1 MRAGQSSRTVD
12 HCEHLVKIVAKPVQI
27 LDGSGTVADKRTQA
41 AETARLQQ
49 LQPGRR
55 TTMINKIGIIG
66 GGYIGGVLVQ
76 EIARR
81 RLAREVGLSDPAPFV
96 NPGDPPE
103 RQEITKKQ
111 SVAKG
116 KCLDIAEGLPTIR
129 SDVKLYGSKD
139 YSAIEGADL
148 IINTA
153 GVPRKAR
160 PDGTFP
166 TREELL
172 TINLKVTN
180 QVAEGIKQNCP
191 SATIISI
198 ANPLDAIVYTLNKR
212 LAPPKNKLMG
222 MAGVLDSGRYCYF
235 VAEAAN
241 VSVENVNAMVLGGH
255 GDTMVPV
262 RSSCLIAGIPVEK
275 FLDNDTLAGIEAR
288 TRKAGGEV
296 VGLLGFGSA
305 FASPAWSA
313 LEMAEA
319 IIYDKRKIMPVCAYL
334 EGEYGVDGMFVGVP
348 GIIGKNGVEKV
359 IELDLTAEEKQAF
372 ANSAGAVRKTCDEVD
387 EMLKSL

>member
-1 MRAGQSSRTVD
+1 M
-12 HCEHLVKIVAKPVQI
+12 LK
-27 LDGSGTVADKRTQA
+27 
-41 AETARLQQ
+41 
-49 LQPGRR
+49 
-55 TTMINKIGIIG
+55 KIGVIG
-66 GGYIGGVLVQ
+66 GGFIGGVLVQ

-96 NPGDPPE
+96 NPDDPPE
-103 RQEITKKQ
+103 QQETSRKQ

-116 KCLDIAEGLPTIR
+116 KCLDVAEGLPTIR
-129 SDVKLYGSKD
+129 SDVRLVGSKD
-139 YSAIEGADL
+139 YSALAGAEL

-166 TREELL
+166 SREELL
-172 TINLKVTN
+172 SINLKVTSA
-180 QVAEGIKQNCP
+180 VADGIKAQCP
-191 SATIISI
+191 NATIISV
-198 ANPLDAIVYTLNKR
+198 ANPLDAIVYTLDQR

-255 GDTMVPV
+255 GDTMVPI
-262 RSSCLIAGIPVEK
+262 RSSCLIAGIPVTK
-275 FLDNDTLAGIEAR
+275 FLDNETLSAIETR

-319 IIYDKRKIMPVCAYL
+319 IIFDKRKIIPVCAKL
-334 EGEYGVDGMFVGVP
+334 EGEYGVEGAFVGVP
-348 GIIGKNGVEKV
+348 AVIGANGVEKI
-359 IELDLTAEEKQAF
+359 IELDLTAEEKEAF
-372 ANSAGAVRKTCDEVD
+372 AKSVAAVKKTCGEVD
-387 EMLKSL
+387 EMLQ

>member
-1 MRAGQSSRTVD
+1 M
-12 HCEHLVKIVAKPVQI
+12 L
-27 LDGSGTVADKRTQA
+27 
-41 AETARLQQ
+41 
-49 LQPGRR
+49 
-55 TTMINKIGIIG
+55 NKIGLIG
-66 GGYIGGVLVQ
+66 GGYIGGVLLQ
-76 EIARR
+76 EIVNR
-81 RLAREVGLSDPAPFV
+81 RLAREVGMSDPAPFV
-96 NPGDPPE
+96 NPNDPPE
-103 RQEITKKQ
+103 RQEISAKQ

-116 KCLDIAEGLPTIR
+116 KALDIAEGTPTIR
-129 SDVKLYGSKD
+129 SDVRVVGSKD
-139 YSAIEGADL
+139 YSAIKDAEL

-180 QVAEGIKQNCP
+180 AVAEGIKQQCP
-191 SATIISI
+191 NAIVLSI

-212 LAPPKNKLMG
+212 LSPPKNKLFG
-222 MAGVLDSGRYCYF
+222 MAGQLDSGRYCYF

-241 VSVENVNAMVLGGH
+241 VSVENVSAMVLGGH

-262 RSSCLIAGIPVEK
+262 RSSCQVGGIPVEK
-275 FLDNDTLAGIEAR
+275 FVDEDTLAAIEAR

-305 FASPAWSA
+305 FASPAWAA

-319 IIYDKRKIMPVCAYL
+319 IIFDKRKIIPVCAYL
-334 EGEYGVDGMFVGVP
+334 EGEYGVNGLYVGVP
-348 GIIGKNGVEKV
+348 AIVGKNGVEEV
-359 IELDLTAEEKQAF
+359 IEMDLTDAEKAAF
-372 ANSAGAVRKTCDEVD
+372 DHSVGAVRKTCDEVD
-387 EMLKSL
+387 GMLASL